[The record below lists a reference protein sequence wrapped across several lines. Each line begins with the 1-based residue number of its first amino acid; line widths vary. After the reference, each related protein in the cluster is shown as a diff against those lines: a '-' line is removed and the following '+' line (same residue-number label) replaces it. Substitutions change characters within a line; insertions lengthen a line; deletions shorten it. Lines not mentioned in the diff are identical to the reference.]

1 MHPNRAAGEV
11 KQNHQ
16 TTGFR
21 ACFPPLLLRL
31 TGFLKHGGL
40 ISFSPLCVETS
51 RHLLLSLSAELLLL
65 DTWS

>member
-16 TTGFR
+16 ITGVC
-21 ACFPPLLLRL
+21 ACFPPLLLHL
-31 TGFLKHGGL
+31 TGFLKQGDL

-51 RHLLLSLSAELLLL
+51 RHLLLLSAGLLLL